1 MARLN
6 DDEIKEA
13 VNNDISTKDKDYAEG
28 LAKFYFKILTETT
41 ISITSFRY
49 HYARIAL
56 IEICNFL
63 NDKETIANLA
73 SFHAGKIAAEK
84 AKIMYGSNKEED
96 EDDPKPELKPN
107 RVSNAERRAM
117 PGRERTQFTVNLN
130 KEKSDG

>member
-13 VNNDISTKDKDYAEG
+13 VNNDIGNKEKDYAEG
-28 LAKFYFKILTETT
+28 LAKFYFKIITETT
-41 ISITSFRY
+41 ISVTSFRY

-63 NDKETIANLA
+63 DDKETIANLA
-73 SFHAGKIAAEK
+73 SFHAGKVAVEK
-84 AKIMYGSNKEED
+84 ARILSGAGKTED
-96 EDDPKPELKPN
+96 EDDIKPILKPN

-117 PGRERTQFTVNLN
+117 PGKERTQFAVNLS
-130 KEKSDG
+130 KKD